1 MSDFDDFEDE
11 FADEKIQADIASDNK
26 QVRADAIERL
36 ARKTFDGGNLSKAVV
51 FLETVSDI
59 RAEIEDFSGQASARM
74 MIGFIN
80 AQQDHY
86 EQALESFAI
95 AAECASKAMHVT
107 GEIDAIY
114 QVGTMNRRLKRY
126 GEAADQL
133 RRALELAESEQYRFV
148 AHIKTDYARMLRK
161 IGRSAEAEV
170 LLAQAAEHFQANGFE
185 SNVPRAEN
193 ELASALFE
201 ESNIELSL
209 AKATEAFHLANYN
222 ENERE
227 IDRAQFI
234 MARCNNQLGN
244 FTEALRII
252 EEMKQR
258 PSFRKRQKH
267 KVRTDLE
274 FARALVGLDRRGE
287 AAELLG
293 KLIPVMKTY
302 KLHLEVADA
311 LRMQGHNLLV
321 VGDPMDAQQVLAEAA
336 TLADEHDFE
345 SILLEATTLLAICF
359 CLQGR
364 PAEMIGE
371 YEKVASNP
379 LNYGRLEFWMAAG
392 EIALHYARLGD
403 VEVAN
408 RYVNAIKSAP
418 SEQLTKHF
426 KAQSQEARAV
436 MLMAEGNKVKAKN
449 LANKAMANY
458 LLDDRIEDAQRCAS
472 MVTED

>member
-1 MSDFDDFEDE
+1 MSDFHDFEDE

-36 ARKTFDGGNLSKAVV
+36 ARKTFDGGNLTKAVV

-126 GEAADQL
+126 GEAANHL
-133 RRALELAESEQYRFV
+133 ARALELAESEQYRFV

-170 LLAQAAEHFQANGFE
+170 LLAQATEHFQSHGFE

-193 ELASALFE
+193 ELASALLE
-201 ESNIELSL
+201 ESNIPLSL

-227 IDRAQFI
+227 MDRAQFI
-234 MARCNNQLGN
+234 MASCNNKLGN
-244 FTEALRII
+244 FDEALRII

-287 AAELLG
+287 AADLLG

-302 KLHLEVADA
+302 KLHHEVADA

-359 CLQGR
+359 GIQGR
-364 PAEMIGE
+364 PAEMIAE

-392 EIALHYARLGD
+392 ELALHYARLGD

-472 MVTED
+472 MVAED

>member
-311 LRMQGHNLLV
+311 LRMQGHNLLI

-336 TLADEHDFE
+336 TLAD
-345 SILLEATTLLAICF
+345 
-359 CLQGR
+359 
-364 PAEMIGE
+364 
-371 YEKVASNP
+371 
-379 LNYGRLEFWMAAG
+379 
-392 EIALHYARLGD
+392 
-403 VEVAN
+403 
-408 RYVNAIKSAP
+408 
-418 SEQLTKHF
+418 
-426 KAQSQEARAV
+426 
-436 MLMAEGNKVKAKN
+436 
-449 LANKAMANY
+449 
-458 LLDDRIEDAQRCAS
+458 
-472 MVTED
+472 

>member
-1 MSDFDDFEDE
+1 MSDFDEFEDE

-364 PAEMIGE
+364 PAEMIAE

-392 EIALHYARLGD
+392 ELALHYARLGD

-472 MVTED
+472 MVAED

>member
-1 MSDFDDFEDE
+1 MSDFHDFEDE

-36 ARKTFDGGNLSKAVV
+36 ARKTFDGGNLTKAVV

-126 GEAADQL
+126 GEAANHL
-133 RRALELAESEQYRFV
+133 ARALELAESEQYRFV

-170 LLAQAAEHFQANGFE
+170 LLAQATEHFQSHGFE

-193 ELASALFE
+193 ELASALLE
-201 ESNIELSL
+201 ESNIPLSL

-227 IDRAQFI
+227 MDRAQFI
-234 MARCNNQLGN
+234 MASCNNKLGN
-244 FTEALRII
+244 FDEALRII

-287 AAELLG
+287 AADLLG

-302 KLHLEVADA
+302 KLHQEVADA

-364 PAEMIGE
+364 PAEMIAE

-392 EIALHYARLGD
+392 ELALHYARLGD

-472 MVTED
+472 MVAED

>member
-126 GEAADQL
+126 GEAANHL
-133 RRALELAESEQYRFV
+133 ARALELAESEQYRFV

-170 LLAQAAEHFQANGFE
+170 LLAQAAEHFQSHGFE

-193 ELASALFE
+193 ELASALLE
-201 ESNIELSL
+201 ESNIPLSL

-302 KLHLEVADA
+302 KLHQEVADA

-359 CLQGR
+359 GIQGR
-364 PAEMIGE
+364 PAEMIAE

-379 LNYGRLEFWMAAG
+379 LNMGRIEFWMAAG

-472 MVTED
+472 MVAED

>member
-1 MSDFDDFEDE
+1 LSDFDDFEDE

-170 LLAQAAEHFQANGFE
+170 LLAQAAEHFQSHGFE

-193 ELASALFE
+193 ELASALLE
-201 ESNIELSL
+201 ESNIPLSL

-302 KLHLEVADA
+302 KLHQEVADA

-359 CLQGR
+359 GIQGR
-364 PAEMIGE
+364 PAEMIAE

-379 LNYGRLEFWMAAG
+379 LNMGRIEFWMAAG

-472 MVTED
+472 MVAED

>member
-133 RRALELAESEQYRFV
+133 LRALELAESEQYRFV

-287 AAELLG
+287 AADLLG

-359 CLQGR
+359 GIQGR
-364 PAEMIGE
+364 PAEMIAE

-392 EIALHYARLGD
+392 ELALHYARLGD

-458 LLDDRIEDAQRCAS
+458 LLDDRIEDAQRCAA
-472 MVTED
+472 MVAED

>member
-170 LLAQAAEHFQANGFE
+170 LLAQATEHFQANGFE

-234 MARCNNQLGN
+234 MARCNNQLGH

-345 SILLEATTLLAICF
+345 SILLESTTLLAICF
-359 CLQGR
+359 GIQGR
-364 PAEMIGE
+364 PAEMIAE

-379 LNYGRLEFWMAAG
+379 LNMGRIEFWMAAG

-472 MVTED
+472 MVAED

>member
-1 MSDFDDFEDE
+1 MSDFHDFEDE

-36 ARKTFDGGNLSKAVV
+36 ARKTYDGGNLSKAVV

-114 QVGTMNRRLKRY
+114 QVGIMNRRLKRY
-126 GEAADQL
+126 GEAASHFG
-133 RRALELAESEQYRFV
+133 RALELAESEQYRFV

-170 LLAQAAEHFQANGFE
+170 LLTQAAEHFQSHGFE

-193 ELASALFE
+193 ELASALLE
-201 ESNIELSL
+201 ESNIPLSL

-227 IDRAQFI
+227 MDRAQFI
-234 MARCNNQLGN
+234 MASCNNKMGN
-244 FTEALRII
+244 FDEALRII

-287 AAELLG
+287 AADLLG

-302 KLHLEVADA
+302 KLHQEVADA

-364 PAEMIGE
+364 PAEMIAE

-392 EIALHYARLGD
+392 ELALHYARLGD

-408 RYVNAIKSAP
+408 RYVNAIKSAA

-472 MVTED
+472 MVAED

>member
-193 ELASALFE
+193 ELASALLE

-364 PAEMIGE
+364 PAEMIAE

-392 EIALHYARLGD
+392 ELALHYARLGD

-472 MVTED
+472 MVAED

>member
-95 AAECASKAMHVT
+95 AAECASKAMHIT

-193 ELASALFE
+193 ELASALLE
-201 ESNIELSL
+201 ESNIPLSL

-227 IDRAQFI
+227 MDRAQFI
-234 MARCNNQLGN
+234 MASCNNKLGN
-244 FTEALRII
+244 FDEALRII

-287 AAELLG
+287 AADLLG

-359 CLQGR
+359 GIQGR
-364 PAEMIGE
+364 PAEMIAE

-392 EIALHYARLGD
+392 ELALHYARLGD

-472 MVTED
+472 MVAED

>member
-170 LLAQAAEHFQANGFE
+170 LLAQAAEHFQSHGFE

-193 ELASALFE
+193 ELASALLE
-201 ESNIELSL
+201 ESNIPLSL

-302 KLHLEVADA
+302 KLHQEVADA

-359 CLQGR
+359 GIQGR
-364 PAEMIGE
+364 PAEMIAE

-379 LNYGRLEFWMAAG
+379 LNMGRIEFWMAAG

-472 MVTED
+472 MVAED

>member
-170 LLAQAAEHFQANGFE
+170 LLAQATEHFQANGFE

-345 SILLEATTLLAICF
+345 SILLESTTLLAICF
-359 CLQGR
+359 GIQGR
-364 PAEMIGE
+364 PAEMIAE

-379 LNYGRLEFWMAAG
+379 LNMGRIEFWMAAG

-472 MVTED
+472 MVAED

>member
-234 MARCNNQLGN
+234 MARCNNQLGH

-287 AAELLG
+287 AADLLG

-345 SILLEATTLLAICF
+345 SILLEATRLLAKCF
-359 CLQGR
+359 GIQGR
-364 PAEMIGE
+364 PTEMIAE
-371 YEKVASNP
+371 YEKIASNP

-392 EIALHYARLGD
+392 ELALHYARLGD

-458 LLDDRIEDAQRCAS
+458 LLDDRIEDAQRCA
-472 MVTED
+472 VLVAED

>member
-1 MSDFDDFEDE
+1 LSDFRDFEDE

-36 ARKTFDGGNLSKAVV
+36 ARKTFDGGNLTKAVV

-126 GEAADQL
+126 GEAANHL
-133 RRALELAESEQYRFV
+133 ARALELAESEQYRFV

-170 LLAQAAEHFQANGFE
+170 LLAQATEHFQSHGFE

-193 ELASALFE
+193 ELASALLE
-201 ESNIELSL
+201 ESNIPLSL

-227 IDRAQFI
+227 MDRAQFI
-234 MARCNNQLGN
+234 MASCNNKLGN
-244 FTEALRII
+244 FDEALRII

-287 AAELLG
+287 AADLLG

-302 KLHLEVADA
+302 KLHQEVADA

-345 SILLEATTLLAICF
+345 SILLEATTLMAICF
-359 CLQGR
+359 GIQGR
-364 PAEMIGE
+364 PAEMIAE

-418 SEQLTKHF
+418 SAQLTKHF

-472 MVTED
+472 MVAED

>member
-95 AAECASKAMHVT
+95 AAECASKAMHIT

-359 CLQGR
+359 GIQGR
-364 PAEMIGE
+364 PAEMIAE

-392 EIALHYARLGD
+392 ELALHYARLGD

-449 LANKAMANY
+449 LANKSMANY
-458 LLDDRIEDAQRCAS
+458 MLDDRIEDAQRCAS
-472 MVTED
+472 MVAED

>member
-1 MSDFDDFEDE
+1 MSDFHDFEDE

-36 ARKTFDGGNLSKAVV
+36 ARKTFDGGNLTKAVV

-126 GEAADQL
+126 GEAANHL
-133 RRALELAESEQYRFV
+133 ARALELAESEQYRFV

-170 LLAQAAEHFQANGFE
+170 LLAQATEHFQSHGFE

-193 ELASALFE
+193 ELASALLE
-201 ESNIELSL
+201 ESNIPLSL

-227 IDRAQFI
+227 MDRAQFI
-234 MARCNNQLGN
+234 MASCNNKLGN
-244 FTEALRII
+244 FDEALRII

-287 AAELLG
+287 AADLLG

-302 KLHLEVADA
+302 KLHHEVADA

-364 PAEMIGE
+364 PAEMIAE

-392 EIALHYARLGD
+392 ELALHYARLGD

-436 MLMAEGNKVKAKN
+436 MLLAEGNKVKAKN

-472 MVTED
+472 MVAED

>member
-148 AHIKTDYARMLRK
+148 ALIKTDYARMLRK

-359 CLQGR
+359 GIQGR
-364 PAEMIGE
+364 PAEMIAE

-392 EIALHYARLGD
+392 ELALHYARLGD

-472 MVTED
+472 MVAED